1 MRWVR
6 ALWRAHLV
14 GLCIMVIP
22 PLSSVHF
29 CLVGTRAVF
38 LDIRANRYF
47 ALPEKL
53 NTSFVSAIGDC
64 VMGTVTPDELAALK
78 TGMDDL
84 LALKGIVSVQEFQ
97 PFPAATS
104 DHAPDSN
111 SVPIPALLLLQVAI
125 ACLSAK
131 LLVRLCPLHWLLAY
145 IGHNHPHK
153 LQPPSTQML
162 DHLAGAFQRV
172 QVIMG
177 KDGNCLPHT
186 LAFVWLSRR
195 LGYTPRLVIG
205 VRINPFGAHCWCQ
218 DGPVVL
224 NDHYENVRTY
234 QPIFV
239 L

>member
-1 MRWVR
+1 M
-6 ALWRAHLV
+6 
-14 GLCIMVIP
+14 
-22 PLSSVHF
+22 SSLHF
-29 CLVGTRAVF
+29 CRVGTRAVF

-64 VMGTVTPDELAALK
+64 VMGTVSPDELAALK
-78 TGMDDL
+78 TGMSDL
-84 LALKGIVSVQEFQ
+84 SGFKGTVSVQEFQ
-97 PFPAATS
+97 AFATATS

-111 SVPIPALLLLQVAI
+111 SVPIPALLLMQVAI
-125 ACLSAK
+125 ACFSAK
-131 LLVRLCPLHWLLAY
+131 LLVRLCPLHWLLAR
-145 IGHNHPHK
+145 IGQNHPHK
-153 LQPPSTQML
+153 PKPPSTQIQ
-162 DHLAGAFQRV
+162 DHLAGAFRRV
-172 QVIMG
+172 QLLMG

-224 NDHYENVRTY
+224 NDHFENVRTY
-234 QPIFV
+234 QPI
-239 L
+239 LIL

>member
-1 MRWVR
+1 M
-6 ALWRAHLV
+6 
-14 GLCIMVIP
+14 
-22 PLSSVHF
+22 
-29 CLVGTRAVF
+29 F

-64 VMGTVTPDELAALK
+64 VMGTVSPDELAALK
-78 TGMDDL
+78 TGMSDL
-84 LALKGIVSVQEFQ
+84 SGFKGTVSVQEFQ
-97 PFPAATS
+97 AFATATS

-111 SVPIPALLLLQVAI
+111 SVPIPALLLMQVAI
-125 ACLSAK
+125 ACFSAK
-131 LLVRLCPLHWLLAY
+131 LLVRLCPLHWLLAR
-145 IGHNHPHK
+145 IGQNHPHK
-153 LQPPSTQML
+153 PKPPSTQIQ
-162 DHLAGAFQRV
+162 DHLAGAFRRV
-172 QVIMG
+172 QLLMG

-224 NDHYENVRTY
+224 NDHFENVRTY
-234 QPIFV
+234 QPI
-239 L
+239 LIL